1 MQTKTI
7 SHIIAIICQDKI
19 ITILYMNITLFIS
32 CFIILV
38 ITIYLYITSKTND
51 KTILSVMIFG
61 QLLLLIG
68 SIIKNNI
75 LIEISHILY
84 TLTIIFGVFYFKET
98 QNKIFLLIIIFI
110 TLLTRKY
117 FNGCLFSIA
126 NNNTKIIDIDINFDY
141 IYIPLLI
148 IIIYKLK
155 I

>member
-1 MQTKTI
+1 
-7 SHIIAIICQDKI
+7 
-19 ITILYMNITLFIS
+19 MNITLFIS